1 MAFNFRTHN
10 LECVW
15 RHASP
20 GCTRGVSP
28 SPVERGYVQRFHCPE
43 TEQLTASVEGLCQKV
58 MCQDLLN
65 YCIGVGS
72 LQASQNVS
80 TADRAGS
87 LRARHHVVA
96 ATKAAQGPLGF
107 VGALCA
113 HTHTAR
119 TFEARLGPPR
129 FVNEVW
135 LRCFSAPPFGSPF
148 HPFPFT
154 YTFFPSFIS
163 RLPCLH
169 VPSFHSFLSFA
180 CTSVRPV
187 ACTRTSTF
195 DPGFRSPRSR

>member
-1 MAFNFRTHN
+1 MVAVWHVAFNFRTHN

-113 HTHTAR
+113 HTHTQHAHSK
-119 TFEARLGPPR
+119 LGLVLLGLSMR
-129 FVNEVW
+129 FGFVVFRP
-135 LRCFSAPPFGSPF
+135 LHLDPPFILSPS
-148 HPFPFT
+148 HT
-154 YTFFPSFIS
+154 LSF
-163 RLPCLH
+163 LL
-169 VPSFHSFLSFA
+169 SFHAFPAFMSRHFIPFSLLRA
-180 CTSVRPV
+180 H
-187 ACTRTSTF
+187 
-195 DPGFRSPRSR
+195 RSGP